1 MLLLCLVLAIVALL
15 TVSSPAQAAA
25 VLPATGGWPLSG
37 APRIL
42 KAFDPPVETWGA
54 GHRGVDLAAK
64 PGDRVL
70 AAAAGRVSFAGSVAG
85 RGVLTIEHGGGLS
98 TTYEPVT
105 ARVVAGTTVAVG
117 DVLGVVSTGSHC
129 GGRCLHWGVRDGKT
143 YLNPVLLITEGD
155 GSLRLVAAARRDVVE
170 RAAAARAI
178 ARAAAE
184 AAVGIVDV
192 AVGPAGRH
200 GFSRPVAGAV
210 TSPFGH
216 RFHPVRHVWKL
227 HDGTD
232 FGVACGTPIRAPYA
246 GRVTRAYHDPAY
258 GRRLLL
264 DHGRVDGLQVVT
276 AMNHATRYVV
286 GVGDQVSHG
295 QILGYVGSTGLS
307 TGCHLHLMVWLD
319 GRLVNPE
326 SWL

>member
-1 MLLLCLVLAIVALL
+1 MLLLCLVLSILALL
-15 TVSSPAQAAA
+15 TVSPPAQAAP
-25 VLPATGGWPLSG
+25 VLPATGGWPLSV

-42 KAFDPPVETWGA
+42 KAFNPPVETWGA

-117 DVLGVVSTGSHC
+117 DVVGVVSTGSHC
-129 GGRCLHWGVRDGKT
+129 GGRCLHWGLRDGET

-155 GSLRLVAAARRDVVE
+155 GSLRLVAAGRRDVVE

-184 AAVGIVDV
+184 AAVGIADV
-192 AVGPAGRH
+192 AAGPAGRH

-286 GVGDQVSHG
+286 GVGDQVSQG

-319 GRLVNPE
+319 GRLANPE